1 MGKASCRQASLA
13 EPNIRVVTALVGT
26 AVCGLIAVSY
36 PVLIPA
42 LTVACAAF
50 MALAILLT
58 L

>member
-1 MGKASCRQASLA
+1 M
-13 EPNIRVVTALVGT
+13 TALIGT
-26 AVCGLIAVSY
+26 AVCVLIAVSY